1 MRRNSRLLS
10 ERPLPRGLTVS
21 ISQILLRHFGDR
33 LRRRSHFDQETIG
46 SASVR
51 MMAILAKK
59 KVTGARAARAVE
71 ETLDLA
77 ASVVLTDHQRDMAR
91 SRIDVGQRAA
101 KELCRR
107 FDLFVS
113 EVAALPPNSKHSLNQ
128 CVERSLACGSFDTEI
143 FYSVLD
149 AIAAVL
155 PGLSP
160 KVRADAAYTAL
171 FEGDGVNRER
181 GTQSSAKLLWE
192 DLDAETR
199 RRCEMAIEARSPK
212 DVSLFRMLADALS
225 RIHPFRRGAPPSVF
239 RDYARSVDRI
249 GTSSVSSK
257 GFPLGSTVA
266 FQLRSVSG

>member
-10 ERPLPRGLTVS
+10 ERPRGLTVS

-33 LRRRSHFDQETIG
+33 LRLRSHFDQETIG

-51 MMAILAKK
+51 MMAILVKK

-113 EVAALPPNSKHSLNQ
+113 EVAALTSKFQTFAEPMCRTLTRVRLLRHRDILLSALRD
-128 CVERSLACGSFDTEI
+128 CRSLAGP
-143 FYSVLD
+143 
-149 AIAAVL
+149 IAQ
-155 PGLSP
+155 G
-160 KVRADAAYTAL
+160 
-171 FEGDGVNRER
+171 
-181 GTQSSAKLLWE
+181 
-192 DLDAETR
+192 TR
-199 RRCEMAIEARSPK
+199 RRRLHSAIRGRRRKSRTGHTIERK
-212 DVSLFRMLADALS
+212 VALGGS
-225 RIHPFRRGAPPSVF
+225 RRRNQAQM
-239 RDYARSVDRI
+239 RDGDRGEI
-249 GTSSVSSK
+249 
-257 GFPLGSTVA
+257 A
-266 FQLRSVSG
+266 